1 MATSLAILSSGIVT
15 SVGLSAPAACAAIR
29 AGISN
34 PSETRYMTAGGE
46 WMVAHQVPF
55 TELPSGRAKLVK
67 MAAAAVRE
75 ALQAAPPAADGSLPL
90 LLCVPETER
99 PGRLPGI
106 DELLFEELQD
116 ELSWRFHPTL
126 SAIVPHGRA
135 AVALAL
141 ARAHRL
147 AAEQGQQQVLIAA
160 VDSYIRWPTLVHY
173 QAAERLLNPFNSN
186 GFLPGEAAAAVLTG
200 PSTGG
205 GLECLGV
212 GQGFEAAHID
222 SGQPLRAEG
231 LTQAI
236 QQALQEAGCSLD
248 ALDFRITDLSGEQFY
263 FKEAALAL
271 ARTLRVRKEEFDI
284 WHPAD
289 CVGEVGSA
297 IGGVMLAVALA
308 ACRKAYA
315 PGPGILLHAGTD
327 GGQRVAAV
335 LRYRAET

>member
-1 MATSLAILSSGIVT
+1 MATSLAILSSGVVT

-34 PSETRYMTAGGE
+34 PSETRFMTTGGE
-46 WMVAHQVPF
+46 WMVAHQVPC
-55 TELPSGRAKLVK
+55 TDLPSGRAKLVK

-75 ALQAAPPAADGSLPL
+75 ALQAVPPADGSLPL

-99 PGRLPGI
+99 PGRLPGVE
-106 DELLFEELQD
+106 DLLFEELQD

-147 AAEQGQQQVLIAA
+147 AAEQGQRQVLIAA
-160 VDSYIRWPTLVHY
+160 ADSYIWWPTLVHY
-173 QAAERLLNPFNSN
+173 QAADRLLSPFNPN

-222 SGQPLRAEG
+222 SGRPLRAEG
-231 LTQAI
+231 LTEAI
-236 QQALQEAGCSLD
+236 QQALQEAGCTLD
-248 ALDFRITDLSGEQFY
+248 TLDFRITDLSGEQFY

-289 CVGEVGSA
+289 CVGEVGAA

-327 GGQRVAAV
+327 GGHRVAAV
-335 LRYRAET
+335 LRYRGET